1 MRTISREELV
11 ERCGDENL
19 LFMDGF
25 DDCLLGLA
33 HTFNGHPV
41 VAYDGNRIV
50 RSLMAQ
56 GMTEDEAEEF
66 YSFNIEGCYLGEYT
80 PIIIR

>member
-1 MRTISREELV
+1 MRTISRDELV
-11 ERCGDENL
+11 ERCGDEKL

-25 DDCLLGLA
+25 DDCILGLA

-50 RSLMAQ
+50 YSLMAK
-56 GMTEDEAEEF
+56 GMTEDEAEEY
-66 YSFNIEGCYLGEYT
+66 YSFNIECSYVGEYT